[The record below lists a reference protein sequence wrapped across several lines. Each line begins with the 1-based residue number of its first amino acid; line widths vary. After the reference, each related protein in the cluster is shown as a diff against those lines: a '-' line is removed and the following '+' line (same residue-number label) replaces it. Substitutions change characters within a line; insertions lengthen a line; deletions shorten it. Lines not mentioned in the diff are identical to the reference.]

1 MIKRHQKAE
10 ARRQTKQKRRK
21 KLVYSSSCLPS
32 ITFFLSSTTPSS
44 SHTFRTS
51 ARRELFENEK
61 SRKILIHHRGV
72 NLFLYAVVARREKLF
87 SLFCRADSSRL
98 ATLSEENRQSYL
110 NNADAITS
118 LWKTSDRKLSKK
130 NIFLIHISSSS
141 TPLTRFGWVGATRP
155 PPPAHRQS
163 RALKSLFHT
172 INNVETWH
180 KASEEKKNVKN
191 TTRQE
196 AKKHIVHEFG
206 FSALRDWLGVC
217 VCSRMK
223 PEKNGKKKIKILFT
237 PKTVPRTRVSE

>member
-87 SLFCRADSSRL
+87 SLFCRPDSSRL

-130 NIFLIHISSSS
+130 NIFLYIFLLL
-141 TPLTRFGWVGATRP
+141 PL
-155 PPPAHRQS
+155 H
-163 RALKSLFHT
+163 SL
-172 INNVETWH
+172 
-180 KASEEKKNVKN
+180 
-191 TTRQE
+191 
-196 AKKHIVHEFG
+196 G
-206 FSALRDWLGVC
+206 SAESGRHGHHHQRTDSLEL
-217 VCSRMK
+217 S
-223 PEKNGKKKIKILFT
+223 NLFFIL
-237 PKTVPRTRVSE
+237 